1 MIGSQLRP
9 VVGRVADPLVT
20 RLLAWG
26 VTPDAV
32 TATGTLGVVAAALVF
47 FPGGHLL
54 VGTLVITFFVLTDT
68 IDGALARKRG
78 TSSRF
83 GAWLDSTCDRV
94 ADGAVFGGLALWY
107 AGRGDDDVLLA
118 VTLFVLVSSLV
129 VSYEKARAEG
139 LGMTCDVGIA
149 ERPER
154 LIIVLAAAGLV
165 GLGVPDVLLAVALWV
180 LAVLSAVTMVQ
191 RLREVKRQATATPE
205 AA

>member
-9 VVGRVADPLVT
+9 VVGKLFDPVVNG
-20 RLLAWG
+20 LLRAG

-32 TATGTLGVVAAALVF
+32 TLVGTVGVVASAVLL

-54 VGTLVITFFVLTDT
+54 AGAWAITFFVLTDT

-78 TSSRF
+78 ITGPF
-83 GAWLDSTCDRV
+83 GGWLDSTCDRV
-94 ADGAVFGGLALWY
+94 ADGAIFGALAVY
-107 AGRGDDDVLLA
+107 YSRRDEGTLLG

-139 LGMTCDVGIA
+139 LGLSANVGIA

-154 LIIVLAAAGLV
+154 LIVVLVATGFV
-165 GLGVPDVLLAVALWV
+165 GFGVPDVLLDGAMWL
-180 LAVLSAVTMVQ
+180 LAVLTAVTVVQ
-191 RLREVKRQATATPE
+191 RALEVRRQATA
-205 AA
+205 

>member
-9 VVGRVADPLVT
+9 IVGRIADPLVN
-20 RLLAWG
+20 RLHAWG

-32 TATGTLGVVAAALVF
+32 TVTGTVGVTAAALVF
-47 FPGGHLL
+47 FPRGSFLA
-54 VGTLVITFFVLTDT
+54 GTLVITLFVLTDT

-94 ADGAVFGGLALWY
+94 ADGAIFGGLLLWF
-107 AGRGDDDVLLA
+107 AGDGDDQVLLCL
-118 VTLFVLVSSLV
+118 TLFVLLATQVI
-129 VSYEKARAEG
+129 SYEKARAEG

-154 LIIVLAAAGLV
+154 LIIILVATGLTGFGVPAVLIAGALWLLAA
-165 GLGVPDVLLAVALWV
+165 
-180 LAVLSAVTMVQ
+180 LSAVTLVQ
-191 RLREVKRQATATPE
+191 RLREVQRQA